1 MATVRVLVVDAATGR
16 PLPWVVVWL
25 DSMKDSTD
33 ERGVAE
39 FYNVPPGRYRIKVR
53 TMLYAPYTGEV
64 SVSPGENTFQVRLMR
79 AHFG

>member
-1 MATVRVLVVDAATGR
+1 MATVRVLVVDATTGR

-25 DSMKDSTD
+25 DSMKDATD

-39 FYNVPPGRYRIKVR
+39 FRGVPPGRYRIKVR
-53 TMLYAPYTGEV
+53 TLMYAPYTGEV
-64 SVSPGENTFQVRLMR
+64 DVQPGDNAFQVRLLR